1 MEKEAARRRFAGL
14 SGEVRARLRTPSP
27 SHSEGADCTKET
39 SGVASADWPVTVFG
53 VNVMA
58 LFRKMAPLFSI
69 PSTSTVPLLVLFLTV
84 GSSDTR
90 G

>member
-27 SHSEGADCTKET
+27 SRSERADCTKET
-39 SGVASADWPVTVFG
+39 SADRPVTAFG
-53 VNVMA
+53 VHLMA
-58 LFRKMAPLFSI
+58 LFRKKAPLFSI
-69 PSTSTVPLLVLFLTV
+69 PFTPTMPLLVLFLTV